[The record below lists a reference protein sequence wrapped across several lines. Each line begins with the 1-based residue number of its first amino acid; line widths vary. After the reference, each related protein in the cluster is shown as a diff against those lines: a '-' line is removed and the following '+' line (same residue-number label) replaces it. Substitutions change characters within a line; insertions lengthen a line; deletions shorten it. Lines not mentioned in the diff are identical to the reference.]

1 MCELETYQK
10 LNLLNSYLNEVKCRG
25 RPPRWYKILV
35 TYLHEND
42 IIHQF
47 QGDTIYTNIETIKRY
62 INNTDAGRLS
72 DIYFG
77 SGFSAYGQFIG

>member
-10 LNLLNSYLNEVKCRG
+10 LNILNALINEVKCRG
-25 RPPRWYKILV
+25 RPPKWFKNLI

-47 QGDTIYTNIETIKRY
+47 EGDNIYSNIDTIKRY
-62 INNTDAGRLS
+62 INSTDAGRLS
-72 DIYFG
+72 NIFYG
-77 SGFSAYGQFIG
+77 ANFSAYGQFLG